1 MSGSTNSTDGLTDPR
16 PTLKDVA
23 KAAGVS
29 PQAVSLVIN
38 NKRGVSQ
45 ATRQHIESV
54 IRDLNYTPHAGAQ
67 AMRSASTRTLA
78 FIYSGTTSG
87 RLSVSG
93 YLEEIL
99 NGVLASANQKGYHL
113 LLYSLQL
120 GQNQQQLAELRS
132 RCDGVIAVG
141 SHLSEA
147 QLRTLSAIRLPFV
160 EVQRKNA
167 YAYSAH
173 AYSVCVDDE
182 GGVSA
187 AVSYLARRGHKR
199 IGYLGRVLTKHT
211 SQARYQGYLSGLE
224 KNGLAFDESLVRH
237 ADHGETHLG
246 VALNNPLEQHEVT
259 QGLELSLELLS
270 ETAPP
275 TALVCFDDL
284 LAVGVLRAA
293 KLRGVGVPGDLA
305 VIGFNNFSMA
315 AATTPPLTTID
326 FPAYRLGTT
335 AAELLI
341 RHLAGEPVQNKE
353 VTIPVN
359 LYTRETA

>member
-1 MSGSTNSTDGLTDPR
+1 MSTTNPR

-29 PQAVSLVIN
+29 PQSVSLVIN
-38 NKRGVSQ
+38 NKPGVSQ
-45 ATRQHIESV
+45 ETRQHIEAV

-99 NGVLASANQKGYHL
+99 NGVLASANQQGYHL

-120 GQNQQQLAELRS
+120 GQNDQQLAELQS
-132 RCDGVIAVG
+132 RCDGIIAVG
-141 SHLSEA
+141 SHLSDA
-147 QLRTLSAIRLPFV
+147 QLKVLESIRLPFI
-160 EVQRKNA
+160 EVQRKN
-167 YAYSAH
+167 AH

-182 GGVSA
+182 GGIRT
-187 AVSYLARRGHKR
+187 AVSYLHRRGHTR
-199 IGYLGRVLTKHT
+199 IGYLGRALTKHT
-211 SQARYQGYLSGLE
+211 SQARYRGYLSGLE
-224 KNGLAFDESLVRH
+224 ANGLTLDPAIVRH
-237 ADHGETHLG
+237 ADHGETNLG

-259 QGLELSLELLS
+259 QGLELSLDLLS
-270 ETAPP
+270 EASPP
-275 TALVCFDDL
+275 TALICFDDL

-293 KLRGVGVPGDLA
+293 KMRGVSIPDDLA

-326 FPAYRLGTT
+326 FPAYQLGST
-335 AAELLI
+335 AAKMLI
-341 RHLAGEPVQNKE
+341 KQLAGEPPSTKE
-353 VTIPVN
+353 VIIPVQ
-359 LYTRETA
+359 LFTRETA

>member
-1 MSGSTNSTDGLTDPR
+1 MAGSPDGLTDLR

-38 NKRGVSQ
+38 KKRGVSQ
-45 ATRQHIESV
+45 TTRQHIETV
-54 IRDLNYTPHAGAQ
+54 IRNLGYTPHAGAQ

-99 NGVLASANQKGYHL
+99 NGVLASANEKGYHL

-120 GQNQQQLAELRS
+120 GQSDQQLAELRS

-141 SHLSEA
+141 SHLSDA
-147 QLRTLSAIRLPFV
+147 QLQTLAAIRLPFV

-167 YAYSAH
+167 YAYS
-173 AYSVCVDDE
+173 VCVDDE
-182 GGVSA
+182 GGIGA
-187 AVSYLARRGHKR
+187 AVSYLARRGHRR
-199 IGYLGRVLTKHT
+199 IGYLGRVLTKYT
-211 SQARYQGYLSGLE
+211 SQARYQGYLAGLE
-224 KNGLAFDESLVRH
+224 KNALAFDESIVRH

-246 VALNNPLEQHEVT
+246 VAMNNPLEQHEVT
-259 QGLELSLELLS
+259 QGLELSLDLLS
-270 ETAPP
+270 ERAPP
-275 TALVCFDDL
+275 TAIICFDDL

-293 KLRGVGVPGDLA
+293 KLRGVQVPSDLA

-315 AATTPPLTTID
+315 AATTPPLTTLD

-335 AAELLI
+335 AAELLMQ
-341 RHLAGEPVQNKE
+341 HLAGEPAETKE
-353 VTIPVN
+353 VTIPVT
-359 LYTRETA
+359 LCTRETA

>member
-1 MSGSTNSTDGLTDPR
+1 VSGSANGFNDLR

-45 ATRQHIESV
+45 TTRQHIASV
-54 IRDLNYTPHAGAQ
+54 IRDLGYTPHAGAQ

-99 NGVLASANQKGYHL
+99 NGVLASANQRGYHL

-120 GQNQQQLAELRS
+120 GQGEQQLAELRS

-141 SHLSEA
+141 SHLSDA
-147 QLRTLSAIRLPFV
+147 QLRTLAAIRLPFV

-167 YAYSAH
+167 HAYSAS

-182 GGVSA
+182 GGISA

-211 SQARYQGYLSGLE
+211 SRARYQGYLAGLE
-224 KNGLAFDESLVRH
+224 RNALAFDETIIRH
-237 ADHGETHLG
+237 ADHGETPLG
-246 VALNNPLEQHEVT
+246 VALNNPLEQREVT
-259 QGLELSLELLS
+259 QGLELSLDLLS
-270 ETAPP
+270 ERAPP
-275 TALVCFDDL
+275 TAIVCFDDL

-293 KLRGVGVPGDLA
+293 KLRGVQVPGDLA
-305 VIGFNNFSMA
+305 VVGFNNFSMA
-315 AATTPPLTTID
+315 AATTPPLTTLD

-335 AAELLI
+335 AAELLNQQ
-341 RHLAGEPVQNKE
+341 LAGEPAESKE

-359 LYTRETA
+359 LFTRETA

>member
-1 MSGSTNSTDGLTDPR
+1 MSGSSDSFTDPR

-45 ATRQHIESV
+45 TTRRHIEAV

-78 FIYSGTTSG
+78 FVYSGTTSG

-99 NGVLASANQKGYHL
+99 NGVLASANQRGYHL

-120 GQNQQQLAELRS
+120 GQGEQQLAELRS

-147 QLRTLSAIRLPFV
+147 QLRTLETIGLPFV
-160 EVQRKNA
+160 EVQQKNA
-167 YAYSAH
+167 R
-173 AYSVCVDDE
+173 AYSVCVDDA
-182 GGVSA
+182 GGVST
-187 AVSYLARRGHKR
+187 AVSYLARRSHKR
-199 IGYLGRVLTKHT
+199 IGYLGRVLTKYT

-224 KNGLAFDESLVRH
+224 KNGLTFDESLVRH

-259 QGLELSLELLS
+259 QGLELSLDLLS
-270 ETAPP
+270 EKAPP
-275 TALVCFDDL
+275 TAIVCFDDL

-293 KLRGVGVPGDLA
+293 KLRGVQVPGDLA
-305 VIGFNNFSMA
+305 VVGFNNFSMA
-315 AATTPPLTTID
+315 AATTPPLTTLD
-326 FPAYRLGTT
+326 FPAYRLGNT
-335 AAELLI
+335 AADLLI
-341 RHLAGEPVQNKE
+341 QHLAGEPAQTKE
-353 VTIPVN
+353 VTIPVT

>member
-1 MSGSTNSTDGLTDPR
+1 MSTTNPR

-23 KAAGVS
+23 KVAGVS

-38 NKRGVSQ
+38 NKQGVSQ
-45 ATRQHIESV
+45 TTRHHIESV

-67 AMRSASTRTLA
+67 AMRRASTRTLA

-120 GQNQQQLAELRS
+120 GQNSQQLAELQS

-141 SHLSEA
+141 SHLSDA
-147 QLRTLSAIRLPFV
+147 QLKTLAAIRLPFV

-167 YAYSAH
+167 H

-182 GGVSA
+182 GGISA
-187 AVSYLARRGHKR
+187 AVSYLSRRGHTR

-211 SQARYQGYLSGLE
+211 SQARYQGYLAGLE
-224 KNGLAFDESLVRH
+224 KNGLVFDETIVRH

-246 VALNNPLEQHEVT
+246 VAMNNPLEQHEVT
-259 QGLELSLELLS
+259 QGLELSLDLLS
-270 ETAPP
+270 EASPP
-275 TALVCFDDL
+275 TALICFDDL

-293 KLRGVGVPGDLA
+293 KLRGVHVPGGLA

-326 FPAYRLGTT
+326 FPAYQLGST
-335 AAELLI
+335 AADMLI
-341 RHLAGEPVQNKE
+341 KHLAGEPAQSKE
-353 VTIPVN
+353 VVIPVQ
-359 LYTRETA
+359 LFTRETA

>member
-1 MSGSTNSTDGLTDPR
+1 MPNSTNGFSDPR

-45 ATRQHIESV
+45 TTRQHIESI
-54 IRDLNYTPHAGAQ
+54 IRDLGYTPHAGAQ

-99 NGVLASANQKGYHL
+99 NGVLASANQQGYHL

-120 GQNQQQLAELRS
+120 GQGEQQLAELRS

-147 QLRTLSAIRLPFV
+147 QLRTLSAIGLPFV
-160 EVQRKNA
+160 EVQRKN
-167 YAYSAH
+167 AH

-182 GGVSA
+182 GGIST
-187 AVSYLARRGHKR
+187 AVSYLARRGHPR

-211 SQARYQGYLSGLE
+211 SQARYQGYLAGLE
-224 KNGLAFDESLVRH
+224 KNGLVFDESIVRH

-246 VALNNPLEQHEVT
+246 VALNNPLEQLEVT
-259 QGLELSLELLS
+259 QGLELGLDLLS
-270 ETAPP
+270 ERAPP
-275 TALVCFDDL
+275 TAIICFDDL

-293 KLRGVGVPGDLA
+293 KLRGVQIPGDLA
-305 VIGFNNFSMA
+305 VVGFNNFSMA
-315 AATTPPLTTID
+315 AATTPPLTTLD

-335 AAELLI
+335 AAELLM
-341 RHLAGEPVQNKE
+341 RHLAGEPAQSRE
-353 VTIPVN
+353 VTIPVV
-359 LYTRETA
+359 LCTRETA

>member
-1 MSGSTNSTDGLTDPR
+1 MSGSAELRPTLKDPR

-45 ATRQHIESV
+45 TTRRHIESV
-54 IRDLNYTPHAGAQ
+54 VRDLNYTPHAGAQ

-99 NGVLASANQKGYHL
+99 NGVLASANGRGYHL
-113 LLYSLQL
+113 LLYSLHL
-120 GQNQQQLAELRS
+120 GQGEQQLSELRS
-132 RCDGVIAVG
+132 RCDGIIAVG
-141 SHLSEA
+141 SHLSDA
-147 QLRTLSAIRLPFV
+147 QLRTLEAIRLPYA
-160 EVQRKNA
+160 EVQRKA
-167 YAYSAH
+167 HTHSAH

-182 GGVSA
+182 GGIGA
-187 AVSYLARRGHKR
+187 AVGYLSRRGHKR

-211 SQARYQGYLSGLE
+211 SQARYQGYLAGLE
-224 KNGLAFDESLVRH
+224 KNSLVLDEAIVRH
-237 ADHGETHLG
+237 ADRGETRPG
-246 VALNNPLEQHEVT
+246 AAVDNPLEQHEVS
-259 QGLELSLELLS
+259 QGLELSLELLG
-270 ETAPP
+270 EAEPP

-284 LAVGVLRAA
+284 LAVGALRAA
-293 KLRGVGVPGDLA
+293 KLRGVAVPGDLA

-326 FPAYRLGTT
+326 FPAYQLGTT
-335 AAELLI
+335 AADLLHQ
-341 RHLAGEPVQNKE
+341 HLAGEPPE
-353 VTIPVN
+353 TRAVTIPVK
-359 LYTRETA
+359 LFTRETA